1 MKKIKETRSHSI
13 VNCYVVDITSK
24 MKQRSLEFATAIVNS
39 NNQYSRL
46 VPDFALNDFNLRQKI
61 EIQRTYVGKL
71 GELAFLEYL
80 NFNNV
85 YPNTDD
91 MFEVYQGQTNTDNF
105 DFNINGY
112 SIDIKTGFRTIHSRL
127 LINMEQFI
135 GIPKDFYVAV
145 YLNAIDSDSNNKII
159 DLNSI
164 TEATIKGYA
173 DWNYLNKTANNIRN
187 FGEGDAKHHPY
198 NELFGIDKLLNQLQL
213 ER

>member
-1 MKKIKETRSHSI
+1 MKKIEENRGRYI
-13 VNCYVVDITSK
+13 VNCYVVDITSQ

-46 VPDFALNDFNLRQKI
+46 VPDFALKDFNLQQRI
-61 EIQRTYVGKL
+61 ETQRTYVGKL

-112 SIDIKTGFRTIHSRL
+112 SIDIKTGFRTIHSKL

-135 GIPKDFYVAV
+135 GIPKDFYVAI
-145 YLNAIDSDSNNKII
+145 YLNAIDSHSNNKII

-173 DWNYLNKTANNIRN
+173 DWNYLSNRTDNIRD
-187 FGEGDAKHHPY
+187 FGEGHAKYHPY
-198 NELFGIDKLLNQLQL
+198 NRLLGVDGLLKQLKL